1 MNPAVDHFTAV
12 INPPQAAILAV
23 GTTKKVAI
31 PADNE
36 AGVEFDDQITLTA
49 SFDHKVVDGAVGAE
63 WLKEVKKVIE
73 NPLELLL

>member
-1 MNPAVDHFTAV
+1 MLFRS
-12 INPPQAAILAV
+12 
-23 GTTKKVAI
+23 I
-31 PADNE
+31 PAENE

-63 WLKEVKKVIE
+63 WLKELKQVLE